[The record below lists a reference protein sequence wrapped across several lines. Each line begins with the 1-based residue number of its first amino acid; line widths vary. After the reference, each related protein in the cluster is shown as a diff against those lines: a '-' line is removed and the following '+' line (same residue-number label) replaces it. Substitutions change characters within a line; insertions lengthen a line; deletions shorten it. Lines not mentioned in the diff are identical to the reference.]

1 MISSEYR
8 HVCYKDLDRFF
19 KKDKYFSD
27 LTEEEK
33 NKIKENLGISDA
45 ASIIVG
51 TYEELEKLVN
61 SNKLLLGQ
69 KYLLTDFQTIYSI
82 EYEVV
87 GTDDSR
93 FPSHTYAILLTA
105 VGVNIFDPKVI
116 LLSEDGTPSHL
127 WEVKYDFTKTKLIAN
142 AYNKGQ
148 ITYLKDEFNNSAY
161 FDFKNIRIK
170 HDNTYYYTFDID
182 GEDAS
187 SCGAAT
193 DNTLSYGCNN
203 NIFVGETYN
212 MYLEADCCNN
222 LFLGDGQDTCH
233 LLNNSSDNV
242 FHVSVV
248 NLTGRMSE
256 LNIEDDIVSNSDIFK
271 TITQVGNK
279 YILSYLDQDTLTMQ
293 YKELE

>member
-61 SNKLLLGQ
+61 SSKLLMGQ

-105 VGVNIFDPKVI
+105 VGVNAFDPKVI

-127 WEVKYDFTKTKLIAN
+127 WEVRYDFTKTKLIAN

-170 HDNTYYYTFDID
+170 HNDTYYYTFDND

-187 SCGAAT
+187 SSGLVT
-193 DNTLSYGCNN
+193 DVTLGQGCDN
-203 NIFVGETYN
+203 NIFIGET
-212 MYLEADCCNN
+212 LVTHTTA
-222 LFLGDGQDTCH
+222 H
-233 LLNNSSDNV
+233 
-242 FHVSVV
+242 
-248 NLTGRMSE
+248 
-256 LNIEDDIVSNSDIFK
+256 SNAGSLIH
-271 TITQVGNK
+271 
-279 YILSYLDQDTLTMQ
+279 
-293 YKELE
+293 

>member
-61 SNKLLLGQ
+61 SSKLLLGQ
-69 KYLLTDFQTIYSI
+69 KYLLTDFQTIYPI

-87 GTDDSR
+87 GTNDSR

-105 VGVNIFDPKVI
+105 VGVNAFDPKVI

-127 WEVKYDFTKTKLIAN
+127 WEVRYDFTKTKLIAN

-170 HDNTYYYTFDID
+170 YNDTYYYTFEKD

-187 SCGAAT
+187 SSGSVT
-193 DNTLSYGCNN
+193 DVTLGYGCDS

-212 MYLEADCCNN
+212 VYLETNCVNN
-222 LFLGDGQDTCH
+222 LFLGGQQLDCH
-233 LLNNSSDNV
+233 LLSDSINNTFQV
-242 FHVSVV
+242 PVV

-256 LNIEDDIVSNSDIFK
+256 LNIEDDLFSNPNISKNI
-271 TITQVGNK
+271 IQVENK
-279 YILSYLDQDTLTMQ
+279 HI
-293 YKELE
+293 

>member
-33 NKIKENLGISDA
+33 KKIKENLGISDA
-45 ASIIVG
+45 ASIITG

-69 KYLLTDFQTIYSI
+69 KYLLTDFQTIYRI
-82 EYEVV
+82 DYEVV

-105 VGVNIFDPKVI
+105 VGVNVFDPKVI

-142 AYNKGQ
+142 AYNKGE

-170 HDNTYYYTFDID
+170 HNDTYYYTFDND

-187 SCGAAT
+187 SSGLIT
-193 DNTLSYGCNN
+193 DVTLGYGCDN
-203 NIFVGETYN
+203 NIFVGKTSN
-212 MYLEADCCNN
+212 VYLETNCVNN
-222 LFLGDGQDTCH
+222 LFLGGLQQDFR
-233 LLNNSSDNV
+233 LLSDSINNTFRV
-242 FHVSVV
+242 PVV
-248 NLTGRMSE
+248 NITGRMSD
-256 LNIEDDIVSNSDIFK
+256 LNIEDDAVLDPDVSK
-271 TITQVGNK
+271 TVTLVNDK

>member
-61 SNKLLLGQ
+61 SSKLLMGQ

-105 VGVNIFDPKVI
+105 VGVNAFDPKVI
-116 LLSEDGTPSHL
+116 LLSEDGTPTHL
-127 WEVKYDFTKTKLIAN
+127 WEVRYDFTKTKLIAN

-170 HDNTYYYTFDID
+170 HNDAYYYTFDNA

-187 SCGAAT
+187 SSGSVT
-193 DNTLSYGCNN
+193 DVTLGYGCDS

-212 MYLEADCCNN
+212 VYLETNCVNN
-222 LFLGDGQDTCH
+222 LFLGGQQLDCH
-233 LLNNSSDNV
+233 LLSDSINNTFQV
-242 FHVSVV
+242 PVI
-248 NLTGRMSE
+248 NLTGRISE
-256 LNIEDDIVSNSDIFK
+256 LNIEDDAVLDPNVFK
-271 TITQVGNK
+271 TVILVNDK

>member
-61 SNKLLLGQ
+61 SSKLLLGQ
-69 KYLLTDFQTIYSI
+69 KYLLTDFQTIYPI

-87 GTDDSR
+87 GTNDSR

-105 VGVNIFDPKVI
+105 VGVNAFDPKVI

-127 WEVKYDFTKTKLIAN
+127 WEVRYDFTKTKLIAN

-148 ITYLKDEFNNSAY
+148 ITYLKDEFRNSAY

-170 HDNTYYYTFDID
+170 HDDIYYYTFDND

-187 SCGAAT
+187 SSGLVT
-193 DNTLSYGCNN
+193 DVTLSYGCNN

-212 MYLEADCCNN
+212 MYLEADCRNN

-256 LNIEDDIVSNSDIFK
+256 LNTEDNIISNSDIFK
-271 TITQVGNK
+271 TITQAGNK